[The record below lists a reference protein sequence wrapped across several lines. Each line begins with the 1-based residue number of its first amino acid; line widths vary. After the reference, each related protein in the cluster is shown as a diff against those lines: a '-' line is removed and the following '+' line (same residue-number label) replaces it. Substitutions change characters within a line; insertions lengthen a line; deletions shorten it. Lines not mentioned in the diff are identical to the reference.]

1 MMKCFFL
8 SFSFCFASLASFA
21 QIVNVSTASQL
32 KNALDAAQP
41 GQTIL
46 LADGVYDLSSG
57 IFTPPIGL
65 DGTPTQPITVKGSRN
80 AVLTTGTYI
89 TGYAFQFKGNKYW
102 TLKGFTTRNCKNG
115 IMVDSSQY
123 ITIDS
128 IQSVYT
134 GQAGINLRRYSSYCT
149 VQNCYVDSAGLID
162 PAYGEG
168 IYVGSAYS
176 NWCENT
182 YCNVDTCNYNKLYNN
197 SFGNY
202 VLAENIDIK
211 EGTKYGLI
219 RGNTFNGTGLAN
231 VNGGDS
237 WVDVKGNYWT
247 IELNT
252 GTGSYLD
259 GFQTHIQQPGW
270 GNYNIFNQNT
280 LNVNASGYG
289 IRITTSNS
297 NGTAFNNVV
306 CNSNIVSN
314 ATLGLTNIS
323 TQTCSAVLANQLLYW
338 NAEKKN
344 DDVLFTWKLASSSS
358 LQNFIIEQSANGQQF
373 EKLVNVD
380 VSGTDYTIALK
391 QNQVKGNYFRLLL
404 NKKDG
409 SKSYSSIIH
418 LKEFSSSNL
427 KAYKNGNALMLVN
440 PSSTPLQFSL
450 LSVEGKKLFSG
461 IAAIGINS
469 FYPTISSGIYF
480 MEAEGTNLKKQVI
493 KIVW

>member
-1 MMKCFFL
+1 MKIFCLITVNFFAFIT
-8 SFSFCFASLASFA
+8 SSS
-21 QIVNVSTASQL
+21 QVVNVSTATQL

-41 GQTIL
+41 GQTIV

-65 DGTPTQPITVKGSRN
+65 NGTASQPITVKGSRN
-80 AVLTTGTYI
+80 AVLTTGTYV
-89 TGYAFQFKGNKYW
+89 TGYAFQFRGNKYW
-102 TLKGFTTRNCKNG
+102 ILKGFTTRNCKNG

-168 IYVGSAYS
+168 IYIGSAYS
-176 NWCENT
+176 NWCDNT
-182 YCNVDTCNYNKLYNN
+182 YCNVDTCNYNRIFKN
-197 SFGNY
+197 SFGSY

-211 EGTKYGLI
+211 EGTKYGI
-219 RGNTFNGTGLAN
+219 VRGNTFNGTGLAN

-252 GTGSYLD
+252 GTNAFLD

-270 GNYNIFNQNT
+270 GNYNVFNQNT
-280 LNVNASGYG
+280 LNVNANGYG
-289 IRITTSNS
+289 VRITTSNA
-297 NGTAFNNVV
+297 NGTALNNVV

-314 ATLGLTNIS
+314 ATLGLTNVS
-323 TQTCSAVLANQLLYW
+323 TQTCSAVLANQLLHW
-338 NAEKKN
+338 HAEKKL
-344 DDVLFTWKLASSSS
+344 DDVLFTWKVSSPSS
-358 LQNFIIEQSANGQQF
+358 LQNFVIEQSTNGQQF
-373 EKLVNVD
+373 QKLATVD
-380 VSGTDYTIALK
+380 LSGTDYALPMSK
-391 QNQVKGNYFRLLL
+391 HKITGDYFRLLVI
-404 NKKDG
+404 KKDG
-409 SKSYSSIIH
+409 SKEYSSIIQ
-418 LKEFSSSNL
+418 LKQFSSSNI
-427 KAYKNGNALMLVN
+427 KAYKKGSALKLVN
-440 PSSTPLQFSL
+440 PFSNPLQFSL

-461 IAAIGINS
+461 IGGVGINS
-469 FYPTISSGIYF
+469 FYPTISPGIYF
-480 MEAEGTNLKKQVI
+480 IEITSSSSKKSVI
-493 KIVW
+493 KIFW